1 MESHPT
7 ISFDNI
13 KIAYA
18 SKSDGQLKKMHL
30 MFGIL
35 NNNFLMRSGAA
46 FTKVALKIRLPIKG
60 IIRKTVFEL
69 FCGGETVE
77 QCQPTVKMLGSYGVG
92 AILDYSVEGATKE
105 KGFDEAVDEI
115 IRTIDMAAKEK
126 HIPFAV
132 FKVTGFASTP
142 LLEKIQAKG
151 QLSEEEMAAFRRVR
165 DRVDRLCQA
174 AYDKGVRIFVD
185 AEETWMQDT
194 IDMLC
199 YEMMEKYNTKE
210 AIVYNT
216 YQMYRKDMLTNLK
229 KAVEEARA
237 KNYYVGAKL
246 VRGAYIE
253 KERERAAK
261 LGYPDPMQPDKA
273 STDRDYDAGLEFCI
287 QNKDRVSLCAGSHN
301 ENSAKFLTKLMN
313 EHGMASSDQR
323 VFFAQLYGMSDNIS
337 FNLASAG
344 YNVAKYVPY
353 GPIEAVMPYL
363 FRRAEENTSVAGQ
376 SSREYSLVSK
386 EMARRKAN

>member
-1 MESHPT
+1 M
-7 ISFDNI
+7 
-13 KIAYA
+13 
-18 SKSDGQLKKMHL
+18 KKMHL

-77 QCQPTVKMLGSYGVG
+77 QCKPTVKMLGSYGVG

-115 IRTIDMAAKEK
+115 IRTIDMAAQEK

-132 FKVTGFASTP
+132 FKVTGLASTP
-142 LLEKIQAKG
+142 LLKKIQAKG
-151 QLSEEEMAAFRRVR
+151 PLSEEEMAAFRRVR

-174 AYDKGVRIFVD
+174 AYDKGVRILID
-185 AEETWMQDT
+185 AEETWIQDT

-199 YEMMEKYNTKE
+199 YEMMEKYNTRE

-216 YQMYRKDMLTNLK
+216 YQMYRKDMLDNLK

-237 KNYYVGAKL
+237 KNYYLGAKL

-301 ENSAKFLTKLMN
+301 EKSAKFLTKLMN
-313 EHGMASSDQR
+313 EHGMAPSDQR